1 MGIRRETSAR
11 RAAGDAGGPPGGD
24 GEAAASPGWRF
35 TVPLMLGSSLN
46 PINSSIIATTLIA
59 IGHTFHAGAAST
71 IWLVSTLYLASAIGQ
86 PTMGRLAE
94 LLGPRRVFV
103 AGLTLVGIGG
113 ALGTVATNLPT
124 LVVARVVLGVGTSA
138 GYPTAMVIVRRWAT
152 DHEPARTGGTLGA
165 LAVAAQVTSALGLP
179 LGGLLAAA
187 SGWRITFLINVPLVL
202 IGLVMTLVWV
212 PRDPPRTGRTAGG
225 TPPARLDVAG
235 MVLFA
240 GAIASL
246 MLFLNDLHHPRWPLG
261 ALVVILLVALV
272 LWERRTRDPF
282 VDVRMLARNR
292 PLSATYL
299 RVCLTFLL
307 NYCILYGLTQW
318 LQETRGLSAIG
329 VGLLILPMSVF
340 AALVSVPFA
349 RRNLVRSAL
358 YCTAAAAVAGSAGLL
373 LFTSATPIWVM
384 VPVTMVFGV
393 VSGLG
398 VIGNQAALYRQA
410 PAEALGVAAG
420 LMRTFTY
427 LGAVLSSSLISL
439 SFGDRATDGGL
450 HTITFALLGLGAVLL
465 AITPSGARNLKA
477 S

>member
-1 MGIRRETSAR
+1 MEIRNATSAR
-11 RAAGDAGGPPGGD
+11 HAAGKTGGRPSEGR
-24 GEAAASPGWRF
+24 EAASPGWRF
-35 TVPLMLGSSLN
+35 TLPLMLGSSLN

-71 IWLVSTLYLASAIGQ
+71 IWLVSALYLASAIGQ

-94 LLGPRRVFV
+94 RLGPRRVFV

-113 ALGTVATNLPT
+113 ALGTVAMNLPT
-124 LVVARVVLGVGTSA
+124 LVAARVILGVGTSA
-138 GYPTAMVIVRRWAT
+138 GYPTAMVIVRRWAA

-165 LAVAAQVTSALGLP
+165 LAIAAQVTSALGLP

-187 SGWRITFLINVPLVL
+187 AGWRITFFINVPLVL
-202 IGLVMTLVWV
+202 IGVLMTLAWV
-212 PRDPPRTGRTAGG
+212 PRDLPRAERTGESA
-225 TPPARLDVAG
+225 PPARLDIPG
-235 MVLFA
+235 MVLFS
-240 GAIASL
+240 GTIASL
-246 MLFLNDLHHPRWPLG
+246 LFFLNDLHHPRWGLC
-261 ALVVILLVALV
+261 ALLLVALV
-272 LWERRTRDPF
+272 LWERRADDPF
-282 VDVRMLARNR
+282 VDVRMLSRNK

-318 LQETRGLSAIG
+318 LQETRGLSAVG

-340 AALVSVPFA
+340 AALISIPFA

-358 YCTAAAAVAGSAGLL
+358 YCTAAAAVIGPAGLL
-373 LFTSATPIWVM
+373 LFTSATPIWVL
-384 VPVTMVFGV
+384 VLITMVFGV

-398 VIGNQAALYRQA
+398 VIGNQAALYQQA
-410 PAEALGVAAG
+410 PAEAVGVAAG

-439 SFGDRATDGGL
+439 SFGARATDSGL
-450 HTITFALLGLGAVLL
+450 HTIIFALLGLGAVLF

>member
-1 MGIRRETSAR
+1 
-11 RAAGDAGGPPGGD
+11 
-24 GEAAASPGWRF
+24 
-35 TVPLMLGSSLN
+35 MLGSSLN

-94 LLGPRRVFV
+94 RLGPRRVFV
-103 AGLTLVGIGG
+103 TGLVLVGIGG
-113 ALGTVATNLPT
+113 ALGTVAPNLPT
-124 LVVARVVLGVGTSA
+124 LVAARVILGVGTSA
-138 GYPTAMVIVRRWAT
+138 GYPTAMVIVRRWAAQ
-152 DHEPARTGGTLGA
+152 HEAAPPGGTLGA
-165 LAVAAQVTSALGLP
+165 LAIAAQVTSALGLP

-187 SGWRITFLINVPLVL
+187 AGWRITFFINVPLVL
-202 IGLVMTLVWV
+202 LGVLMTLAWV
-212 PRDPPRTGRTAGG
+212 PRDPPRAERTAAGAA
-225 TPPARLDVAG
+225 PSPLDVPG

-240 GAIASL
+240 GTIASL
-246 MLFLNDLHHPRWPLG
+246 LFFLNDLHHPRWALG
-261 ALVVILLVALV
+261 ALTVVLLAALV
-272 LWERRTRDPF
+272 LWERRTGDPF
-282 VDVRMLARNR
+282 VDVRMLAGNKA
-292 PLSATYL
+292 LSATYL

-340 AALVSVPFA
+340 AALVSLPFA
-349 RRNLVRSAL
+349 RRNLVRPAL
-358 YCTAAAAVAGSAGLL
+358 YCTAAAAVVGPVGLL
-373 LFTSATPIWVM
+373 LFTSTTPVWALVLI
-384 VPVTMVFGV
+384 TMVFGV

-398 VIGNQAALYRQA
+398 VIGNQAAVYQQA
-410 PAEALGVAAG
+410 PAEAVGVAAG

-450 HTITFALLGLGAVLL
+450 HTITVALLGLGVVLC
-465 AITPSGARNLKA
+465 AITPSGARRLKA
-477 S
+477 KP